1 MSELAEKGDDSKSS
15 QKIIKKFR
23 KGDLV
28 KVDREKYLNSL
39 ESKASDENLPEY
51 IFEGPGEILLI
62 KGDYCQVRWRRPV
75 PDVWINSNDIV
86 VYQ

>member
-75 PDVWINSNDIV
+75 PDVWINSNNIV
-86 VYQ
+86 VY

>member
-1 MSELAEKGDDSKSS
+1 MSEQAEKVDDSKSS

-23 KGDLV
+23 KGDLI

-39 ESKASDENLPEY
+39 EAKASDENLPEY

-75 PDVWINSNDIV
+75 PDVWINSNNIV
-86 VYQ
+86 VY

>member
-1 MSELAEKGDDSKSS
+1 MDDQTEKIDDLQSPPKLV
-15 QKIIKKFR
+15 KKFR
-23 KGDLV
+23 KGDLI

-51 IFEGPGEILLI
+51 IFQGPGEVLLI

-75 PDVWINSNDIV
+75 PDVWIKTEQIISFS
-86 VYQ
+86 